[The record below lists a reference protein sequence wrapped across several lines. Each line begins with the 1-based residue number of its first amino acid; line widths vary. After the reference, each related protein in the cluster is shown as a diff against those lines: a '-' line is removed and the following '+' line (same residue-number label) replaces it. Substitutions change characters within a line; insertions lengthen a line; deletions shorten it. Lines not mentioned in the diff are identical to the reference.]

1 MGCGRPFEMVQQ
13 PWRKLSLSGKEI
25 LSVASG
31 VGSVGT
37 QPEELAVLGSCGNSI
52 SVEWGH

>member
-1 MGCGRPFEMVQQ
+1 MVQQ